1 MAKNHKNTRLN
12 TVSTGTEAII
22 HIMIGLFSLCCIIPF
37 IFVIIIAFSSEQS
50 IREIGYS
57 FWPTQW
63 STATFAYAFGKLPQI
78 WRSFFNSVFITVV
91 GTLASTTMCALYSYA
106 LYRPD
111 FKFRN
116 FFTFFSFFTMIFGG
130 GLIPTYLQVNALGIA
145 NTRWAMILPKLI
157 ITFNLII
164 LRTGFEAVP
173 ASLEESAR
181 LDGANEFQIMTRIVV
196 PLSLPTVAILILYYA
211 VGHWNTW
218 FTAMLYLQDRKLYPI
233 QLILR
238 EILFISSTSGGASAS
253 DLYAETIKYAS
264 IIVTTVPI
272 LFIYPAVQRYF
283 VKGMMVGA
291 VKG

>member
-130 GLIPTYLQVNALGIA
+130 GLVPTYVISTKVLGLGENYA
-145 NTRWAMILPKLI
+145 ALI
-157 ITFNLII
+157 IPLLVSPFNIIIMRTFFQSSVPMDLI
-164 LRTGFEAVP
+164 EA
-173 ASLEESAR
+173 A
-181 LDGANEFQIMTRIVV
+181 
-196 PLSLPTVAILILYYA
+196 
-211 VGHWNTW
+211 
-218 FTAMLYLQDRKLYPI
+218 TA
-233 QLILR
+233 
-238 EILFISSTSGGASAS
+238 
-253 DLYAETIKYAS
+253 AS
-264 IIVTTVPI
+264 IPPSSGWSSPSPSRA
-272 LFIYPAVQRYF
+272 LQRWPC
-283 VKGMMVGA
+283 
-291 VKG
+291 

>member
-1 MAKNHKNTRLN
+1 MAKNQKNTRLN
-12 TVSTGTEAII
+12 TVSTGMEAII

-130 GLIPTYLQVNALGIA
+130 GLVPTY
-145 NTRWAMILPKLI
+145 
-157 ITFNLII
+157 
-164 LRTGFEAVP
+164 
-173 ASLEESAR
+173 
-181 LDGANEFQIMTRIVV
+181 
-196 PLSLPTVAILILYYA
+196 AI
-211 VGHWNTW
+211 
-218 FTAMLYLQDRKLYPI
+218 FSP
-233 QLILR
+233 
-238 EILFISSTSGGASAS
+238 SSKMG
-253 DLYAETIKYAS
+253 
-264 IIVTTVPI
+264 
-272 LFIYPAVQRYF
+272 
-283 VKGMMVGA
+283 
-291 VKG
+291 